1 MTEKCEP
8 LAVQD
13 WDKVP
18 VVLQTHLFEP
28 LKVPAGQVK
37 KREVLTVTDRAW
49 LHLRNAHA
57 TASTPHARTHAD
69 KVRIHPR
76 ILSPNPSIR
85 PTVRCIM
92 ITLYPMNVAR
102 LPCQHTARSQQTVRP
117 TDTEACSE
125 FPTGPTSQGSTDQ
138 SEAKNISSVGLGE
151 LDKF

>member
-13 WDKVP
+13 WAKVP

-49 LHLRNAHA
+49 LDWRNAHA

-76 ILSPNPSIR
+76 ILSLNPSIDR
-85 PTVRCIM
+85 PTVRCII

-102 LPCQHTARSQQTVRP
+102 LPCQHTARSQQTVQP
-117 TDTEACSE
+117 TDTDRGMLRVSNR
-125 FPTGPTSQGSTDQ
+125 PDKPRLDQ
-138 SEAKNISSVGLGE
+138 SEWSK
-151 LDKF
+151 KH